1 MNEIERV
8 ERISEGG
15 ATQRPRRIAKSTTAA
30 RGIETRSGRSEMSGP
45 TKASGVGTR
54 TGTGMEAGTGVV
66 VIPTNGLF
74 EMKKFESI

>member
-1 MNEIERV
+1 VNEIERV

-15 ATQRPRRIAKSTTAA
+15 ATQRPRRIAKSTT
-30 RGIETRSGRSEMSGP
+30 GIETRSEMSGP

-54 TGTGMEAGTGVV
+54 TGTGMEAGTGFV

-74 EMKKFESI
+74 EMKKLESI